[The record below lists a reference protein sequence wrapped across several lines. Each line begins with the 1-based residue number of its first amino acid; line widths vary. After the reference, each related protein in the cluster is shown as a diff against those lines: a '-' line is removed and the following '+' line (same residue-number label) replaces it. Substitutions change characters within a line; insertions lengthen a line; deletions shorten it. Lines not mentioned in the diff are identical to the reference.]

1 MATPQHAIAKA
12 DEALLAE
19 LGYKQEF
26 KRAFTPLEVFG
37 IAFSIIGL
45 LPSIASVLF
54 YAVPNGGPA
63 SMVWGWAVTSLFI
76 LCVGMSMAELGSA
89 APTSGGLYF
98 WTHSLSSPR
107 CRNLLAWIVGCKTVM
122 VILMS
127 RDSNTI
133 GTIASVA
140 SIDWGCAVQ
149 IMAAVSIG
157 SGQTFIATSA
167 QTLCVIQETDPI
179 HELTHDVEFLV
190 ESMLQ

>member
-1 MATPQHAIAKA
+1 MTNEVIART
-12 DEALLAE
+12 DEQLLAE

-54 YAVPNGGPA
+54 YSLPNGGPSA
-63 SMVWGWAVTSLFI
+63 MVWGWAVASIFI
-76 LCVGMSMAELGSA
+76 LCVGMSMAELASA

-107 CRNLLAWIVGCKTVM
+107 CRNLLSWIVGYA
-122 VILMS
+122 
-127 RDSNTI
+127 NTI
-133 GTIASVA
+133 GSIASVA

-149 IMAAVSIG
+149 VAAAIN
-157 SGQTFIATSA
+157 IANQNFVATQV
-167 QTLCVIQETDPI
+167 QTL
-179 HELTHDVEFLV
+179 
-190 ESMLQ
+190 